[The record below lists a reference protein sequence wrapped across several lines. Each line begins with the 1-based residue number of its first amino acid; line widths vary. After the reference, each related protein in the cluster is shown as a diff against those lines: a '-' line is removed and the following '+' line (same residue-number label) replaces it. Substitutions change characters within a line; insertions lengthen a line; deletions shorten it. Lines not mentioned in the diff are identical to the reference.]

1 LPRLVA
7 LIVWRRVQP
16 KKIGKDRPFGSYNL
30 KKWQKGRSD
39 LRLLS
44 TNAKT
49 RGERSVQAEKI
60 QRCDEANGTT
70 KKNLKT
76 QDKHAVQQQ
85 GIQKRRMAEECAVEI
100 IATFGECSE

>member
-1 LPRLVA
+1 MRKREASDLY
-7 LIVWRRVQP
+7 
-16 KKIGKDRPFGSYNL
+16 KL
-30 KKWQKGRSD
+30 KKSKD
-39 LRLLS
+39 A
-44 TNAKT
+44 N
-49 RGERSVQAEKI
+49 
-60 QRCDEANGTT
+60 EANGTT